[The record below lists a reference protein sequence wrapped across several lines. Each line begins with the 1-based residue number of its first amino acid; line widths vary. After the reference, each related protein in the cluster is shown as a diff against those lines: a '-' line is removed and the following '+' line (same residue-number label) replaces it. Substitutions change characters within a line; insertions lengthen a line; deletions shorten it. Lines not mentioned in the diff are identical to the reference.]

1 MNKNVN
7 PIIASIGM
15 SASDLCCDVEPVVE
29 AVIGQTT
36 FVVMRYLTSVA
47 HFQAVYVVDMDKMT
61 GVCVV
66 QQEYFQMLVAIL
78 ADHRIVRGTDELIQ
92 AVYAGKVDVSNGA
105 DLAKLPQPS
114 QRKVVSD
121 VEKGILKEAKEIRK
135 AIAAER
141 REQCLAALEVKACNS
156 M

>member
-61 GVCVV
+61 GVCV
-66 QQEYFQMLVAIL
+66 
-78 ADHRIVRGTDELIQ
+78 
-92 AVYAGKVDVSNGA
+92 
-105 DLAKLPQPS
+105 
-114 QRKVVSD
+114 
-121 VEKGILKEAKEIRK
+121 EIGR
-135 AIAAER
+135 AH
-141 REQCLAALEVKACNS
+141 V
-156 M
+156 

>member
-78 ADHRIVRGTDELIQ
+78 ADHRHHKQVGKPQRYVDE
-92 AVYAGKVDVSNGA
+92 DVPA
-105 DLAKLPQPS
+105 DIAIFMTIAIMTP
-114 QRKVVSD
+114 
-121 VEKGILKEAKEIRK
+121 EALGDHEGYV
-135 AIAAER
+135 AFEVNAAAN
-141 REQCLAALEVKACNS
+141 Q
-156 M
+156 